1 VPVGGAVMPLK
12 ITKKA
17 QLRAPLS
24 LSKQSGPVLTLI
36 YIVAGHP
43 HQAPILRKLATAR
56 SLYSTGALCHIPG
69 ARMVCSAFHFIK
81 AVVSQKKTALL
92 MKP

>member
-1 VPVGGAVMPLK
+1 MSDRKK
-12 ITKKA
+12 IHKKKNPGTNLDLNPRHIA
-17 QLRAPLS
+17 
-24 LSKQSGPVLTLI
+24 
-36 YIVAGHP
+36 
-43 HQAPILRKLATAR
+43 
-56 SLYSTGALCHIPG
+56 TGALCHIPG